1 MKNKFILKIILLLIV
16 LSMTFSNISSAND
29 IENNESK
36 VEVEY
41 EYDEERN
48 LVIAQISSNVELQD
62 TKSTWTL
69 SDDKKTYT
77 KIYYTNQK
85 YNTNIIDI
93 NGKITSVE
101 IDIKDIKE
109 TKIEIS
115 YEYNKITGQ
124 VVATMTSNVELQ
136 DTKPTWKLSSDKLV
150 YTKIFTSNMRYNT
163 TIEDRY
169 GKKIE
174 VEINID
180 QIGKDKPNLKVNNVY
195 DKTTNQVTSKIISDV
210 PLKNTKPTWKLSE
223 DRMTYTKVYSNN
235 SNYSTAVEDIYGNVV
250 NVKINFN
257 DIDDK
262 GPEVKVDLRYDIYSN
277 TVTAVM
283 KSNEKMANTKPTWE
297 LSEDQLT
304 YTKIFSTN
312 MNYNTRVEDL
322 YGNGTNVNIVIT
334 KIDDKAPEITL
345 EYKFNSDDTVTVYM
359 KSNEKMANTKP
370 TWKLSEDQLTY
381 EKVFDDNKKY
391 FTEVQDLYGNSK
403 DITIDFKT
411 KKFEYKQ
418 VDNSKIKVRY
428 LYIGK
433 SKVITEIVSSVK
445 MQDTKPTWKLS
456 KDGYTYSKEYY
467 NNQMYK
473 TYIKDIN
480 GKTKEVN
487 IVINLFDNYL
497 LGIDVSHNNGNINW
511 EEVKKSGI
519 DFVIIRVGYGQ
530 NYSSQ
535 DDRCFIKNISECERL
550 GIPYGVYLYSY
561 AQNVNNASS
570 EADHM
575 LRLIRGYNPVYGIW
589 YDLEEENRNVD
600 YVGIATTFCEKIKA
614 NGYNNVGIYAS
625 LSWFNSKLN
634 DSRLDQY
641 SKWVAQWGESCTYNK
656 PYRIWQYTASGS
668 INGING
674 NVDMDILYK

>member
-262 GPEVKVDLRYDIYSN
+262 GPEVKVDLKYDIYSN